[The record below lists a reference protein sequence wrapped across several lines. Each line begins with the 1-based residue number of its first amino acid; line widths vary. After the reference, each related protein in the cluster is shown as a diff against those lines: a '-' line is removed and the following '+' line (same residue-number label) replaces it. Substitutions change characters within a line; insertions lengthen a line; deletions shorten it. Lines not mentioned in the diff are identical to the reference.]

1 MKERA
6 DGLFVSCG
14 LEMPV
19 RTNLTGAET
28 LLLPSTGSY
37 FSGSPLGRY
46 RVEAGAETFLFPSPD
61 SYFTGSPLG
70 RYRVKVEIWVDDYQV
85 DMFRV
90 AMTDAKIFRYG
101 MRGYY
106 FIVGDKM
113 GQSALNQDAL
123 VRAFG
128 LKAFTEA
135 FGNANSRLWIIQT
148 LVKKLQENWHI
159 FFLQVGEDIHTRNW
173 WGNLIGFERVVK
185 LLRFEDLLEVEALI
199 IGLTEGTANLLN
211 FTEKIKKSVSD
222 IPVGEQAKVPNF
234 ERIPPRGS
242 IFRHEDDLWPIYG

>member
-28 LLLPSTGSY
+28 LLLPST
-37 FSGSPLGRY
+37 
-46 RVEAGAETFLFPSPD
+46 D

-70 RYRVKVEIWVDDYQV
+70 RYRVKVEVWVDDYQV

-135 FGNANSRLWIIQT
+135 FGNANPRLWIIQT

-159 FFLQVGEDIHTRNW
+159 FFQDFRN
-173 WGNLIGFERVVK
+173 
-185 LLRFEDLLEVEALI
+185 
-199 IGLTEGTANLLN
+199 
-211 FTEKIKKSVSD
+211 
-222 IPVGEQAKVPNF
+222 
-234 ERIPPRGS
+234 
-242 IFRHEDDLWPIYG
+242 